1 MIKFYVTY
9 EEPLNGRCF
18 TEKQMK
24 EVYRD
29 LASKTE
35 YPAFDIW
42 FTDMI
47 KSGVFERVNITT
59 HTYVCELPEAIQNKI
74 LQECKETFKSL
85 AYPVDIEA
93 ELDNVKG
100 CKMCDLEDTINVLK
114 YYTK

>member
-1 MIKFYVTY
+1 MTKFYVTY
-9 EEPLNGRCF
+9 EDPLNGRCF
-18 TEKQMK
+18 TEKNMK

-35 YPAFDIW
+35 YPSFDIW

-47 KSGVFERVNITT
+47 KSGVFERVTITA
-59 HTYVCELPEAIQNKI
+59 HTYVCELPDMIQNQI
-74 LQECKETFKSL
+74 FQECKETFESL

-93 ELDNVKG
+93 ELENVKG
-100 CKMCDLEDTINVLK
+100 CKMCDLEDTINVQK